1 MMYNKFNKYNSKKRD
16 FKKEDRPTGMTVM
29 VRDNDVNKAMRIL
42 KKKLLRDGFFQEMR
56 DRTFYQSKG
65 TKRRLAKEQAT
76 RRFKRNQE
84 KLKIERG
91 Y

>member
-1 MMYNKFNKYNSKKRD
+1 MRYNKFNKYNSKKRD

-42 KKKLLRDGFFQEMR
+42 KKKLLRDGLFQEMR

>member
-1 MMYNKFNKYNSKKRD
+1 MRYNKFNKYNSKKRD

-42 KKKLLRDGFFQEMR
+42 KNKLLRDWFFQEMR
-56 DRTFYQSKG
+56 DRTFYQSKW

-84 KLKIERG
+84 KLKMERG

>member
-1 MMYNKFNKYNSKKRD
+1 
-16 FKKEDRPTGMTVM
+16 MTVM

-84 KLKIERG
+84 KLKMERG

>member
-1 MMYNKFNKYNSKKRD
+1 MRYNKFNKYNSKKRE

-84 KLKIERG
+84 KLKMERG

>member
-1 MMYNKFNKYNSKKRD
+1 MRYNKFNKYNSKKRD

>member
-1 MMYNKFNKYNSKKRD
+1 MRYNKFNKYNSKKRD

-84 KLKIERG
+84 KLKMERG